1 MAKMKKN
8 TPIKIRT
15 HSTMADNFQT
25 IKKQSKFNIMKI
37 TKFFDKLT
45 DLVWYRESLYRKH
58 GRDNV
63 QLIDYPLFLNE
74 AGNYTFTIKTNNHA
88 NV

>member
-1 MAKMKKN
+1 
-8 TPIKIRT
+8 
-15 HSTMADNFQT
+15 
-25 IKKQSKFNIMKI
+25 MKI

-45 DLVWYRESLYRKH
+45 DVVWYRESLYRKH

-74 AGNYTFTIKTNNHA
+74 AGNYTFTIKTNKHGIL
-88 NV
+88 